1 MTVRLLIAD
10 DHELV
15 RAGLREFFRA
25 SEVEVVAEA
34 TTVGELIDLAE
45 RTNPQV
51 VLLSPN
57 LLTDDITAELVRI
70 EPRLKPAAVLLFST
84 HSSPALIAA
93 GVAAGAAGIIAKDA
107 TRDGLIES
115 IQAAGGGKT
124 VWSREELRRAGSSA
138 DSANDIDVQL
148 TRRER
153 QVLTKLVD
161 GLTNKQIAIELDI
174 SYETV
179 KEHVQHI
186 LRKIA
191 VTDRTQA
198 AVWAVRHGLV

>member
-1 MTVRLLIAD
+1 MTVKLLIAD

-15 RAGLREFFRA
+15 RAGLREFLRTG
-25 SEVEVVAEA
+25 EVEIAGEA
-34 TTVGELIDLAE
+34 LTVEELLQKCAGS
-45 RTNPQV
+45 RPHV
-51 VLLSPN
+51 VLLSP
-57 LLTDDITAELVRI
+57 LLLGDDMAADLAKLEAN
-70 EPRLKPAAVLLFST
+70 LKPAVVALFST
-84 HSSPALIAA
+84 HRNPALIAA
-93 GVAAGAAGIIAKDA
+93 GVACGVAGIVSKD
-107 TRDGLIES
+107 TSRDSLISS
-115 IQAAGGGKT
+115 ILAVADGKT
-124 VWSREELRRAGSSA
+124 LWTREELRRAGSSA
-138 DSANDIDVQL
+138 DSAEDIEFQL

-153 QVLTKLVD
+153 EVLVKLVD
-161 GLTNKQIAIELDI
+161 GLTNKQIANELDI

>member
-15 RAGLREFFRA
+15 RAGLREFFRN
-25 SEVEVVAEA
+25 SEVEVVGEA
-34 TTVGELIDLAE
+34 TTASDLISLAGQ
-45 RTNPQV
+45 TTPQV
-51 VLLSPN
+51 ILLSPI
-57 LLTDDITAELVRI
+57 LLGEDVANELVRI
-70 EPRLKPAAVLLFST
+70 APSLKPPIILLFST
-84 HSSPALIAA
+84 HTSPTLIAA
-93 GVAAGAAGIIAKDA
+93 GVAAGAAGIVAKHT

-115 IQAAGGGKT
+115 IQAAADGKT
-124 VWSREELRRAGSSA
+124 LWSREELRRAGSSA

-161 GLTNKQIAIELDI
+161 GLTNKQIAQELDI

>member
-1 MTVRLLIAD
+1 MTVTLLIAD

-25 SEVEVVAEA
+25 SEVGVVGEAATMAELLQLRAEA
-34 TTVGELIDLAE
+34 S
-45 RTNPQV
+45 PQV
-51 VLLSPN
+51 ILLSPS
-57 LLTDDITAELVRI
+57 LLGEDVSGELPRI
-70 EPRLKPAAVLLFST
+70 HPSLQPAIVLLFST
-84 HSSPALIAA
+84 HRTPSLIAA
-93 GVAAGAAGIIAKDA
+93 GVAAGVAGIISKDT
-107 TRDGLIES
+107 TRSGLITS
-115 IQAAGGGKT
+115 IQAAADGKT
-124 VWSREELRRAGSSA
+124 VWSREELRRAGSS
-138 DSANDIDVQL
+138 DSAHDIEVQL

-161 GLTNKQIAIELDI
+161 GLTNKQIAQELDI

-186 LRKIA
+186 LRKLA

>member
-10 DHELV
+10 DYELV

-25 SEVEVVAEA
+25 SDVEVVGEA
-34 TTVGELIDLAE
+34 TTAGELINLAE
-45 RTNPQV
+45 RTTPDV
-51 VLLSPN
+51 VLLSPI
-57 LLTDDITAELVRI
+57 LLGDDAVAELVRI
-70 EPRLKPAAVLLFST
+70 EPRLKPAIILLFST
-84 HSSPALIAA
+84 HRSPALIAA
-93 GVAAGAAGIIAKDA
+93 GVAAGVAGIIPKTT

-115 IQAAGGGKT
+115 IQAAADGKT

-138 DSANDIDVQL
+138 DSANDIEAQL

-161 GLTNKQIAIELDI
+161 GLTNKQIAQELDI